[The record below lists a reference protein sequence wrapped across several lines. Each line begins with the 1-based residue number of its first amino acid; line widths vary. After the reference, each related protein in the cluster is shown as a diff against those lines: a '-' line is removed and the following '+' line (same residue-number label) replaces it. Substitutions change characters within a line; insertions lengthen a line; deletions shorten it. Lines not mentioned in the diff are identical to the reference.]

1 MLVSSRSALDWNRR
15 RPAMSVADDQV
26 NEGAKGKQVPHGHL
40 VIEVYNE
47 DAGGPPIAVHGGPGE
62 KVSKMVEAV
71 YAKLHKQPKPD
82 DRLTC
87 LATGEDVRQ
96 FGDLHLLEYSAG
108 KCGDLVWTF
117 AHGTG
122 GAGA

>member
-1 MLVSSRSALDWNRR
+1 
-15 RPAMSVADDQV
+15 MSNVDDRGDA
-26 NEGAKGKQVPHGHL
+26 GAKRSTIPHGHL
-40 VIEVYNE
+40 VIEIYNE
-47 DAGGPPIAVHGGPGE
+47 DTGGPPTTVHGAPDE
-62 KVSKMVEAV
+62 KVSKMVEAA
-71 YAKLHKQPKPD
+71 YRKLHQQPKPD

-96 FGDLHLLEYSAG
+96 FGDLDLLDYSSG
-108 KCGDLVWTF
+108 KCRDLVWTF